1 MSLLSRVSFPCLTV
15 DFRSKIDVVSLV
27 VDVQIPMFVAELQAD
42 QKRLFES
49 SMNGP
54 TPDVPIQDIFA
65 LYRRTKTLI
74 AMLTALPQSEF
85 WCDLP

>member
-1 MSLLSRVSFPCLTV
+1 M
-15 DFRSKIDVVSLV
+15 VSLV
-27 VDVQIPMFVAELQAD
+27 VDVQIPMFVVEVQSD

-65 LYRRTKTLI
+65 LYRRTKTLL
-74 AMLTALPQSEF
+74 AMLGAFAPEYVWVSFILTKQLNLSQEEDRF
-85 WCDLP
+85 

>member
-1 MSLLSRVSFPCLTV
+1 LGIYYFELVTLSADANFYTSRKL
-15 DFRSKIDVVSLV
+15 DIVSLV
-27 VDVQIPMFVAELQAD
+27 VEVTVPHLITDLQNS

-65 LYRRTKTLI
+65 LYRRARLLLGMY
-74 AMLTALPQSEF
+74 AAFVPG
-85 WCDLP
+85 